1 LIREVT
7 IETND
12 STGDGTTIASV
23 LGLIEELRRKSKPA
37 KGRDD
42 IKIVVSMSAGND
54 DFIFQGKHR
63 LR

>member
-7 IETND
+7 IKTND
-12 STGDGTTIASV
+12 STGDRTTTASV

-42 IKIVVSMSAGND
+42 IKVVVSMSVEMM
-54 DFIFQGKHR
+54 IS
-63 LR
+63 